1 MKFLILLM
9 LMFSFQRVEA
19 GGIEKVAVSKTR
31 WLQRFA
37 SSNSVVQKALEGGSM
52 LTLCLSLVLSSC
64 SLPDYYNPNRNPEAA
79 ESQSLNSKPVEVAPP
94 IELAPPEAFQ
104 PAERENPYRIDVH
117 YLKGF
122 GGISQSDIDDYMLAK
137 DSLPASFY
145 KDVLI
150 HYRSGDNNFVGVA
163 QLNSHADNT
172 VRVIDLG
179 TGKVRDTI
187 STERIEG
194 IYVFMHENYG
204 DHFIKFSAMHLQELE
219 GDSFGELGWAT
230 IYAKT
235 RIIFSSD
242 YQAVRVYGVQKSPGK
257 IFKLSDAQRF
267 RGFVHSDHIINLDGN

>member
-9 LMFSFQRVEA
+9 LMFSFPRVEA

-37 SSNSVVQKALEGGSM
+37 SSDGVVQKALEGGSM

-104 PAERENPYRIDVH
+104 PSYSEDQPAYGNDVSRIDVH

-122 GGISQSDIDDYMLAK
+122 GGISQSDIDDYMSAK

-150 HYRSGDNNFVGVA
+150 HYRSGDNNLIGVA
-163 QLNSHADNT
+163 QLNSN
-172 VRVIDLG
+172 
-179 TGKVRDTI
+179 
-187 STERIEG
+187 E
-194 IYVFMHENYG
+194 
-204 DHFIKFSAMHLQELE
+204 
-219 GDSFGELGWAT
+219 
-230 IYAKT
+230 
-235 RIIFSSD
+235 
-242 YQAVRVYGVQKSPGK
+242 
-257 IFKLSDAQRF
+257 
-267 RGFVHSDHIINLDGN
+267 